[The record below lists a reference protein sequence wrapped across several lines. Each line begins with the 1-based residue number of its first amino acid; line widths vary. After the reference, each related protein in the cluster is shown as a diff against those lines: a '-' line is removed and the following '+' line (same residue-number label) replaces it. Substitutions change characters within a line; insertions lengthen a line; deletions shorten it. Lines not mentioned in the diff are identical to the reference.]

1 MMYQIIIELYN
12 IKWSEKHEYIRV
24 FAGIEDWYIVQ
35 IEGDYVGVV
44 SKKYIKPIYSN
55 FSNNTSGRSGMT
67 TSTTQLKLKNM

>member
-12 IKWSEKHEYIRV
+12 IKLREKHEYIRV
-24 FAGIEDWYIVQ
+24 VAGIGDWYIVQ

-55 FSNNTSGRSGMT
+55 SSNNTSGRSGTT

>member
-12 IKWSEKHEYIRV
+12 IKWREKHEYIRV
-24 FAGIEDWYIVQ
+24 VAGIGDWYIVQ
-35 IEGDYVGVV
+35 IEGDYVGAV

-55 FSNNTSGRSGMT
+55 SSNNTSGRSGTT

>member
-12 IKWSEKHEYIRV
+12 IKWMGKHEYIRV
-24 FAGIEDWYIVQ
+24 FAGIGDWYIVQ
-35 IEGDYVGVV
+35 IEGDYVEAV

-55 FSNNTSGRSGMT
+55 FSNNTSGRSGTT